1 VSTFP
6 RTARAFAF
14 DPERRA
20 AVGFGI
26 GAAALVAAYALG
38 NRQDWIA
45 SYLPAWLCLLA
56 LPVGALPVVIM
67 VERADAWRPQPET
80 ALLETLR
87 GLLGLMP
94 AAALLALPIL
104 FALPELYPWAAGAPA
119 RTPLAA
125 VWFTAPFFLARVAI
139 AFAVWIGLALLFA
152 RRGGE
157 PFGKAGRID
166 DGRAVLGL
174 SLHMLFGTLMAGDL
188 VMAASERFQSSL
200 SGLLV
205 MASWSCLALSAAI
218 LAAPPDVGPSRRRL
232 DRLTPL
238 TILLAISAALHA
250 VQILIVTANGPNDAT
265 LWYEVRLGTAGLALA
280 ASAGAVVILSA
291 LANLKPGEYRT
302 RLVAALALVV
312 HALELGWFVTPSLRG
327 SFQVTPVDVLVL
339 VGVVGMAVGLMPI
352 TRRLFPRAEPSR
364 P

>member
-1 VSTFP
+1 MSGFP
-6 RTARAFAF
+6 RTARAFAL

-20 AVGFGI
+20 AVGFGL
-26 GAAALVAAYALG
+26 GTAALVAAYGLG
-38 NRQDWIA
+38 DRQGWIA
-45 SYLPAWLCLLA
+45 AYLPAWLCLLA
-56 LPVGALPVVIM
+56 LPVGALPIVIM

-87 GLLGLMP
+87 WLLGLMP
-94 AAALLALPIL
+94 AAAVLALPVL
-104 FALPELYPWAAGAPA
+104 VSLPELYPWAAGAPP

-125 VWFTAPFFLARVAI
+125 IWFTTPFFLARVAV
-139 AFAVWIGLALLFA
+139 AFAVWIGLAMLFA

-174 SLHMLFGTLMAGDL
+174 GLHMLFGTLMAGDL
-188 VMAASERFQSSL
+188 VMAVSEDFSSSL

-238 TILLAISAALHA
+238 TILLAISAAMHA
-250 VQILIVTANGPNDAT
+250 VQVLIVTANGPSAAT
-265 LWYEVRLGTAGLALA
+265 LWYAARLDTAGLTLA
-280 ASAGAVVILSA
+280 AAAGAVVIVA
-291 LANLKPGEYRT
+291 GLANLKPGEYRT
-302 RLVAALALVV
+302 RLVAALALAV
-312 HALELGWFVTPSLRG
+312 HGLELGWFVTPSLRG
-327 SFQVTPVDVLVL
+327 AFQVTAVDALML
-339 VGVVGMAVGLMPI
+339 AGVAGMAVGLMPT
-352 TRRLFPRAEPSR
+352 TRRLFSRAEPSR